1 MPLPQLAILL
11 FGIGIALLLGDL
23 LLPTHGI
30 LSILGGLGIVASVVV
45 CYMIDFWLGTGVLL
59 GTAILT
65 PFVGAATVRMWPK
78 TPVGRRIVL
87 PPVIDPVP
95 APTVRIG
102 QTGIAVSELRPMGTC
117 EFDGGRLEAISEYGM
132 IEPGRSVTVINLINN
147 RPTVRAV

>member
-78 TPVGRRIVL
+78 TRR
-87 PPVIDPVP
+87 PFASGKPASPSASCDPWAP
-95 APTVRIG
+95 ANS
-102 QTGIAVSELRPMGTC
+102 TG
-117 EFDGGRLEAISEYGM
+117 DGLK
-132 IEPGRSVTVINLINN
+132 RSPNT
-147 RPTVRAV
+147 A